1 MINTHKK
8 KKKKNYEFL
17 FNLLFQISPGVQ
29 ASGHKKV
36 FGIFLHK
43 NFKLLRETFK
53 DIKLNGPPLI

>member
-1 MINTHKK
+1 MLIKFYDKYTKKK

-36 FGIFLHK
+36 FGIFYIKTL
-43 NFKLLRETFK
+43 NFYGKLSK
-53 DIKLNGPPLI
+53 ILN